1 MLSLLY
7 QGARFSFYIL
17 FLLALP
23 LIIETEMVLH
33 LWLNTVP
40 EHTVNFVRLILL
52 LVLSESIS
60 APLVTAM
67 LATGR
72 IKNYQM
78 LVGGLQMLNFPVS
91 YLFLLQG
98 ASPESTFIVAII
110 ISQCCLLARLYML
123 RKMIGLSFKIYV
135 RRVYLNVLL
144 VGIISSVIPIAL
156 YSQLSISA
164 VRFVVILFTCFL
176 CSALTMFYIGCT
188 QGERNIVRNKIGI
201 IRDKL
206 IGR

>member
-1 MLSLLY
+1 
-7 QGARFSFYIL
+7 
-17 FLLALP
+17 
-23 LIIETEMVLH
+23 
-33 LWLNTVP
+33 
-40 EHTVNFVRLILL
+40 
-52 LVLSESIS
+52 
-60 APLVTAM
+60 
-67 LATGR
+67 
-72 IKNYQM
+72 
-78 LVGGLQMLNFPVS
+78 
-91 YLFLLQG
+91 
-98 ASPESTFIVAII
+98 
-110 ISQCCLLARLYML
+110 ML

>member
-1 MLSLLY
+1 
-7 QGARFSFYIL
+7 
-17 FLLALP
+17 
-23 LIIETEMVLH
+23 
-33 LWLNTVP
+33 
-40 EHTVNFVRLILL
+40 
-52 LVLSESIS
+52 
-60 APLVTAM
+60 M

-72 IKNYQM
+72 IRNYQI
-78 LVGGLQMLNFPVS
+78 LVGGLQMLNFPIS

-98 ASPESTFIVAII
+98 ASPESTFIIAIV

-144 VGIISSVIPIAL
+144 VGIISSRVYLNVLIVGIISSIVPVVL
-156 YSQLSISA
+156 YSHLSLSIT
-164 VRFVVILFTCFL
+164 RFIVELFVCLL

-188 QGERNIVRNKIGI
+188 QGERTIVRNKIEI
-201 IRDKL
+201 IRNKL